1 MSAAPWPVSQLLPH
15 AGAAILIDAVEDWD
29 EETLRAT
36 AVIKADGPYSAEDG
50 TLPPWM
56 GLEIMAQAV
65 GAWAG
70 CQARH
75 AGMEVGLGFLLG
87 TRRYECH
94 APCFHPGTRL
104 AVHVQRSLQDA
115 AGMGVFEC
123 TLHAGDTL
131 LAHARL
137 NVYRPAD
144 ARAFTQESPPP
155 DDDTAMKAI
164 ALARRDATTPDP
176 DPAQPLLFT
185 NDTTP

>member
-1 MSAAPWPVSQLLPH
+1 MSAAPWSVSQLLPH

-36 AVIKADGPYSAEDG
+36 AVIKADGPYSDEDG

-75 AGMEVGLGFLLG
+75 AGMDVGLGFLLG

-94 APCFHPGTRL
+94 TPCFQPGTRL
-104 AVHVQRSLQDA
+104 AVQVKRSLQDA

-144 ARAFTQESPPP
+144 ARAFTQESAPP
-155 DDDTAMKAI
+155 DDPATI
-164 ALARRDATTPDP
+164 AVPPARRDAATPDQ

-185 NDTTP
+185 NDTAP